1 MARRYLSLSTA
12 EWDRLA
18 WWEQQMYVEGYEWEG
33 LVEMSGDDPGPA
45 GSRLV
50 AQEVHRSGGTTITD
64 QKFET
69 TFSLAPGEVGA
80 FGLTERSL

>member
-1 MARRYLSLSTA
+1 MYL
-12 EWDRLA
+12 
-18 WWEQQMYVEGYEWEG
+18 EGYEWEG
-33 LVEMSGDDPGPA
+33 LIERREGGSPGPA

-69 TFSLAPGEVGA
+69 TFSLEPGEVGV
-80 FGLTERSL
+80 FGIPEQTL